1 MPITGSSA
9 VSAFRSSPRR
19 ATRLATVLAAAAL
32 LGLGPG
38 VGSAP
43 AAGYV
48 IGARD
53 VLKINVYGQN
63 DMSRHYDVS
72 DDGTITFPLIGSL
85 RCAGLTEAQVAEALT
100 TLLSKDYLVNPQ
112 VSVTVAEYRSQK
124 VLVLGDVARP
134 GPYALSGRTTLLDIV
149 TQAGAF
155 AGSATKQV
163 IVIRPKRTPA
173 RPWED
178 GGNQRQTW
186 RFRVDGFQAAGESGE
201 FELED
206 GDTVVASRLQSV
218 LVLGEVGRPGALGL
232 EKEDTS
238 LLEVIA
244 AAGGFTPKA
253 SRKGVQVI
261 RMLPNAKEETQ
272 VVDLSG
278 AVPAARNF
286 RVQEGDTVVVP
297 RGNAFFVMGAVR
309 NPGTYPLES
318 GLTILEAISI
328 AGGFTDRAAPGRTKI
343 IRTTKKGQ
351 ETIYV
356 DMNDIIKRGQRDRAV
371 PLHEDD
377 IIVVPESFF

>member
-1 MPITGSSA
+1 
-9 VSAFRSSPRR
+9 
-19 ATRLATVLAAAAL
+19 
-32 LGLGPG
+32 
-38 VGSAP
+38 
-43 AAGYV
+43 
-48 IGARD
+48 
-53 VLKINVYGQN
+53 
-63 DMSRHYDVS
+63 
-72 DDGTITFPLIGSL
+72 
-85 RCAGLTEAQVAEALT
+85 
-100 TLLSKDYLVNPQ
+100 
-112 VSVTVAEYRSQK
+112 
-124 VLVLGDVARP
+124 
-134 GPYALSGRTTLLDIV
+134 
-149 TQAGAF
+149 
-155 AGSATKQV
+155 
-163 IVIRPKRTPA
+163 
-173 RPWED
+173 
-178 GGNQRQTW
+178 
-186 RFRVDGFQAAGESGE
+186 VDGFQAAGESGE